1 MNLDYNEE
9 YKSFE
14 KEVQDFCKQ
23 YKDISF
29 SDGAKIPFSAKG
41 GNNKNTIK
49 RSDWQKILIEKGYF
63 ARSVPKKYGV
73 SLPFED
79 LLFFP
84 LINVALPISSAL
96 M

>member
-29 SDGAKIPFSAKG
+29 SDSAKIPFSAKG
-41 GNNKNTIK
+41 GFNAPYILFKGKNI
-49 RSDWQKILIEKGYF
+49 
-63 ARSVPKKYGV
+63 V
-73 SLPFED
+73 SHERK
-79 LLFFP
+79 
-84 LINVALPISSAL
+84 
-96 M
+96 

>member
-29 SDGAKIPFSAKG
+29 SDRAKIPFSAKG
-41 GNNKNTIK
+41 GRNKNTIK

-63 ARSVPKKYGV
+63 ARSL
-73 SLPFED
+73 SL
-79 LLFFP
+79 
-84 LINVALPISSAL
+84 IHI
-96 M
+96 

>member
-29 SDGAKIPFSAKG
+29 SDGAKIPFSAKVEVTKIQLKDLIG
-41 GNNKNTIK
+41 RKSLLKRVTLLDLFQKNMVVMVV
-49 RSDWQKILIEKGYF
+49 RLIF
-63 ARSVPKKYGV
+63 
-73 SLPFED
+73 
-79 LLFFP
+79 
-84 LINVALPISSAL
+84 
-96 M
+96 